1 VVVLEV
7 LQDQV
12 YKKQVSQVGQ
22 VVEEHIMVYQ
32 EELVIHLLHLLL
44 KEIMVVMV
52 KAALN
57 TQLVVVVEQAEQ
69 VFLHLIQLQQ
79 IGVEMVVL
87 K

>member
-69 VFLHLIQLQQ
+69 VFLHLI
-79 IGVEMVVL
+79 
-87 K
+87 

>member
-1 VVVLEV
+1 MVVLEV
-7 LQDQV
+7 LLYL
-12 YKKQVSQVGQ
+12 YKIMVNQ
-22 VVEEHIMVYQ
+22 VVLVVAVLMEVHQ

-52 KAALN
+52 KEALN
-57 TQLVVVVEQAEQ
+57 TQLVAVVEQAEQ

>member
-1 VVVLEV
+1 MYKILVNQVVLVEV
-7 LQDQV
+7 ALMEVHQEVQV
-12 YKKQVSQVGQ
+12 
-22 VVEEHIMVYQ
+22 I
-32 EELVIHLLHLLL
+32 LLLHLLL

-69 VFLHLIQLQQ
+69 VFLRLIQLQQ
-79 IGVEMVVL
+79 VGVEMVVL

>member
-7 LQDQV
+7 LPEL
-12 YKKQVSQVGQ
+12 YKVMVNQ
-22 VVEEHIMVYQ
+22 VVLVVAVLIKVHQ

-44 KEIMVVMV
+44 KEMMVVMV

-57 TQLVVVVEQAEQ
+57 TQVVLVVEQAEQ

-79 IGVEMVVL
+79 VGVEMVVL